1 MKRRFKSKKKI
12 RFKSIFVFVL
22 AIAVTLFSFCII
34 KRLDPLFL
42 LTQDYRLFT
51 INFNRNDFLLKSGFK
66 MLNEVEE
73 EKPVFNDTTTEEVVV
88 RKKIYVYNT
97 HQKEEYADF
106 DVLSAAKKLKSEL
119 YNYGIDVIVEET
131 NITDEVKKNNYT
143 YSQSYRVTKSLMSA
157 HLDEGISLF
166 IDLHRDS
173 SEKNITTAS
182 IDGINYAK
190 MMFVVGGSHENYM
203 NNYRVSEEINKML
216 KNRSPSISR
225 GLLLRKNSSFNQEV
239 DSRVILIELGGPYN
253 TKEEVENSLKVLAGS
268 IYDYLEE

>member
-1 MKRRFKSKKKI
+1 MKKRFKSKKKI
-12 RFKSIFVFVL
+12 KLKSIFVFVL
-22 AIAVTLFSFCII
+22 AIVITLFSFSII

-51 INFNRNDFLLKSGFK
+51 INFNRDDFLLKSGFK
-66 MLNEVEE
+66 IIDEIEE
-73 EKPVFNDTTTEEVVV
+73 EKPVFNELPTEVQQV
-88 RKKIYVYNT
+88 RKKIYIYNT
-97 HQKEEYADF
+97 HQQEKYADY
-106 DVLSAAKKLKSEL
+106 DVLSAAKKLKDEL

-131 NITDEVKKNNYT
+131 NITEEVKKNNYT
-143 YSQSYRVTKSLMSA
+143 YSQSYRVTKSLMSN
-157 HLDEGISLF
+157 HLNEDISLF

-173 SEKNITTAS
+173 SAKNITTAS
-182 IDGINYAK
+182 VDGVDYAK

-203 NNYRVSEEINKML
+203 NNYRVSEEINKMI
-216 KNRSPSISR
+216 KNRNNSISR

-239 DSRVILIELGGPYN
+239 DFRVILIELGGPYN